1 MTRQL
6 CRWGA
11 LLLALLSCA
20 VQANEIAMVTA
31 LSGAVELQASGATPA
46 MPLQAFIKLRAGD
59 RLKLAA
65 AARVQLVFFQGGRE
79 EVWQGAGELLLGPQD
94 SAVTAGAP
102 QQQSRLLPRLLVK
115 QLARTPE
122 PEGQISAGMVRL
134 RTMPSGGTLESVEN
148 NYAELRR
155 KAAATDRNPEL
166 YLLAGYFELREF
178 AKLQQLLARLDEQ
191 SPGNHEVAVLRS
203 LYVRAMNNAKMAE
216 EQ

>member
-1 MTRQL
+1 MVRQL
-6 CRWGA
+6 GLCGA
-11 LLLALLSCA
+11 LLLALLSGA
-20 VQANEIAMVTA
+20 VQASEIAMVTA
-31 LSGAVELQASGATPA
+31 LSGAVELQAPGAAPG
-46 MPLQAFIKLRAGD
+46 MPLKAFIKLRAGD

-65 AARVQLVFFQGGRE
+65 TARVQLVFFQSGRE
-79 EVWQGAGELLLGPQD
+79 EVWQGAGELLLGPEA

-122 PEGQISAGMVRL
+122 PEGQIRAGMVRL

-148 NYAELRR
+148 NYAELRS

-178 AKLQQLLARLDEQ
+178 AKLQQLLTQLHEQ
-191 SPGNHEVAVLRS
+191 NPGSNEIAVLRS
-203 LYVRAMNNAKMAE
+203 LYARAMNNAKMAE

>member
-6 CRWGA
+6 GLCGA
-11 LLLALLSCA
+11 LLLALLSCTA
-20 VQANEIAMVTA
+20 QANEVAMVTA
-31 LSGAVELQASGATPA
+31 LSGTVEWQAPGAAPA
-46 MPLQAFIKLRAGD
+46 MPLKAFSKLRAGD

-65 AARVQLVFFQGGRE
+65 AARVQLVFFQSGRE
-79 EVWQGAGELLLGPQD
+79 EVWQGAGDLLLGSEA
-94 SAVTAGAP
+94 SAVTTGTP

-115 QLARTPE
+115 QLARTPA
-122 PEGQISAGMVRL
+122 PEGQIRAGMVRL
-134 RTMPSGGTLESVEN
+134 RSMPSGGTLESVEN
-148 NYAELRR
+148 NYAELRS

-191 SPGNHEVAVLRS
+191 SPGSNELAVLRS